1 VLLSKLDLRG
11 EYSVLLKELATAL
24 PPVDSAFSGL
34 WVYRPDGGGFGTIAL
49 QLYPDGSGTM
59 AGDVGAVP
67 VVWTSESSDVV
78 DIEPPPLFKE
88 VAGEQATE
96 MSFSLTLEDNQLL
109 LTNKDGERGLKREAT
124 GPERHTEWRY
134 PILLWFEHVWL
145 TPAEDLILQINR
157 MRLRVSLKQLVEAVE
172 QNRIPDQP
180 NDLNV
185 LKWSDS
191 SELSEIPVP
200 KDSIEIAKG
209 ERRVNP
215 GYTTYHQKTWL

>member
-1 VLLSKLDLRG
+1 
-11 EYSVLLKELATAL
+11 
-24 PPVDSAFSGL
+24 
-34 WVYRPDGGGFGTIAL
+34 
-49 QLYPDGSGTM
+49 
-59 AGDVGAVP
+59 
-67 VVWTSESSDVV
+67 
-78 DIEPPPLFKE
+78 
-88 VAGEQATE
+88 
-96 MSFSLTLEDNQLL
+96 
-109 LTNKDGERGLKREAT
+109 
-124 GPERHTEWRY
+124 
-134 PILLWFEHVWL
+134 
-145 TPAEDLILQINR
+145 